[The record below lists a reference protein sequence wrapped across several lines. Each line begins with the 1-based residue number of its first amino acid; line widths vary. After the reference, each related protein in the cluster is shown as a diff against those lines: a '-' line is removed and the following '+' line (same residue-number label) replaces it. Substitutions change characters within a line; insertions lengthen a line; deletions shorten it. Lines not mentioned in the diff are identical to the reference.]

1 MNTEVNIDGDEG
13 KISIVMVDN
22 KWVFVRCFLE
32 VRILITTKHT
42 SAVAKP
48 FSNSS
53 LS

>member
-32 VRILITTKHT
+32 VRILITTEHT